1 MADKQRKTSKDIIGK
16 NVENQIL
23 WEAGYMCAVPNCTD
37 RIEHIVPIAEDEGNE
52 PDNLIALCGV
62 CYDRYRRGVITKE
75 VMGEHKR
82 VLVNRRKLWEG
93 FEEEFREE
101 GDRAAVIIG
110 AAFLDEYLRQLIAS
124 FLIDEENE
132 VNELLGSEKH
142 LMRPLGSFSVRIRTA
157 YCLGLISKHEYHD
170 LKIIRD
176 MRNKFAH
183 KMHGLSLADQEIRE
197 KCSKLVYPHKLT
209 ADILA
214 GDPDYSHFPPRE
226 LVKIAAE
233 TAAAEAADDTLTPFF
248 SPRQRFEHTTIYLL
262 VELEHR
268 MSKAHQERRVVFDD
282 RILLSPPELI

>member
-1 MADKQRKTSKDIIGK
+1 MAHKLRKTSKDIMGK

-23 WEAGYMCAVPNCTD
+23 WEARYMCAVPTCTN
-37 RIEHIVPIAEDEGNE
+37 RIEHIVPISENEGNE
-52 PDNLIALCGV
+52 LDNLIALCGV
-62 CYDRYRRGVITKE
+62 CYDRYRRGIISKE
-75 VMGEHKR
+75 IMGEHKR
-82 VLVNRRKLWEG
+82 VLVDRRKLWEG

-110 AAFLDEYLRQLIAS
+110 AAFLDELLRRLITS
-124 FLIDEENE
+124 FLIDDKKK
-132 VNELLGSEKH
+132 VKRL
-142 LMRPLGSFSVRIRTA
+142 PLGTFANKIGFA
-157 YCLGLISKHEYHD
+157 YCLGLISEDEHHD
-170 LKIIRD
+170 LEIIRD

-197 KCSKLVYPHKLT
+197 KCSKLVCPHKLT

-233 TAAAEAADDTLTPFF
+233 AAAAEATDDTLTPFF
-248 SPRQRFEHTTIYLL
+248 SPRERFEHTTIYLL

-268 MSKAHQERRVVFDD
+268 MSKAHQERRVVLDD
-282 RILLSPPELI
+282 PYVVFAP